1 MALWNELIGF
11 SSYPQWNPFLRSV
24 RGEARPG
31 ARLALRVRAPHS
43 PPVAMNAEVLAVE
56 PNRELS
62 WTCHWLSPRLLA
74 GEHRFLFEI
83 QGPKKVLLH
92 HGETFHGLLLPFLW
106 PLMEQRTRQGL
117 EAMNAALKERAEAR
131 HQD

>member
-1 MALWNELIGF
+1 
-11 SSYPQWNPFLRSV
+11 
-24 RGEARPG
+24 
-31 ARLALRVRAPHS
+31 
-43 PPVAMNAEVLAVE
+43 MNAEVLVAE

-62 WTCHWLSPRLLA
+62 WTCYWLSPRLLA

-92 HGETFHGLLLPFLW
+92 HGETFHGLLLPCLW

-117 EAMNAALKERAEAR
+117 EAMNAALKERGEAR